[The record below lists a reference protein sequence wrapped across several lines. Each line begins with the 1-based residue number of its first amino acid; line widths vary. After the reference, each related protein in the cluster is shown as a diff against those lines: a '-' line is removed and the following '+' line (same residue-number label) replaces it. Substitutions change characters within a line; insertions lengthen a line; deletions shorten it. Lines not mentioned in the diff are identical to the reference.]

1 MKTELSLWSV
11 VLCGLVMRIFNVSAN
26 AVVLLIALMGLSLL
40 YLFGSFYFL
49 KTDRQQN
56 SMLSIFSGIALSIV
70 SIALLFKV
78 LFWSGAYMMSIVAFA
93 GLLVAFIT
101 AVILNGMPKAS
112 DKKLY
117 YHRMIWR
124 LGIASVMALCLLI
137 IPTDALIRFHYR
149 GDPERAE
156 WEVRLNQMPKSMDEE
171 RRLNQ
176 EYDEFMNTREHFNT
190 KDSISSTNN
199 KNQFLINK

>member
-78 LFWSGAYMMSIVAFA
+78 LFWPGAYMMSIVAFA
-93 GLLVAFIT
+93 GLLVAFII

-117 YHRMIWR
+117 YRRMIWR

-156 WEVRLNQMPKSMDEE
+156 WEVRLNQTPKSMDDE

-190 KDSISSTNN
+190 KDSISTNN
-199 KNQFLINK
+199 NL